1 MVALPFAEWRPDV
14 SGLNSQFTAD
24 VLNVLCSAAGYIPF
38 PQMAE
43 FSDALAATPTG
54 GFTATDDDGTKY
66 IFAGTAEKLY
76 LLNNTDL
83 SWTDVSQA
91 DTTYSSTTTERWR
104 FAQYGQYVVAVN
116 AADNPQVYE
125 LGVDS
130 AFSDLGGSPPKA
142 RFISVCGD
150 FLFLSGLT
158 DHPNRVQWSALND
171 ITGWTAGTDSSDFQD
186 FAYGEMV
193 MGVTPSTNPIII
205 HKHAITLGTFVPG
218 SDVIFT
224 FQKVTDARGAA
235 APYSITT
242 KGYRTFFADA
252 GGFYMIGPDGA
263 EIPIGKEKVDRTVF
277 TTIDGAT
284 LYDIV
289 GEVDPFYSRVYFA
302 VRYASTTT
310 AFDRLIVYDW
320 ELERWTQFGGNV
332 GILFPLASGTIGYT
346 LDNLTDLTGYS
357 LDDLPFSLDSQV
369 WQGGAPVMAAFNA
382 NDKLCFFAG
391 MASEATI
398 TTQESGD
405 TSGKMTLVTSLMPIV
420 DTEEVKISIGGRNRR
435 GESVSWTE
443 EASPSANTGI
453 VRKKKR
459 ARFLRFKA
467 RIPAGTDW
475 TLAQGVDA
483 QTQAA
488 GMR

>member
-1 MVALPFAEWRPDV
+1 
-14 SGLNSQFTAD
+14 
-24 VLNVLCSAAGYIPF
+24 
-38 PQMAE
+38 
-43 FSDALAATPTG
+43 
-54 GFTATDDDGTKY
+54 
-66 IFAGTAEKLY
+66 
-76 LLNNTDL
+76 
-83 SWTDVSQA
+83 
-91 DTTYSSTTTERWR
+91 
-104 FAQYGQYVVAVN
+104 
-116 AADNPQVYE
+116 
-125 LGVDS
+125 
-130 AFSDLGGSPPKA
+130 
-142 RFISVCGD
+142 
-150 FLFLSGLT
+150 
-158 DHPNRVQWSALND
+158 
-171 ITGWTAGTDSSDFQD
+171 
-186 FAYGEMV
+186 
-193 MGVTPSTNPIII
+193 
-205 HKHAITLGTFVPG
+205 
-218 SDVIFT
+218 
-224 FQKVTDARGAA
+224 
-235 APYSITT
+235 
-242 KGYRTFFADA
+242 
-252 GGFYMIGPDGA
+252 
-263 EIPIGKEKVDRTVF
+263 VDRTVF